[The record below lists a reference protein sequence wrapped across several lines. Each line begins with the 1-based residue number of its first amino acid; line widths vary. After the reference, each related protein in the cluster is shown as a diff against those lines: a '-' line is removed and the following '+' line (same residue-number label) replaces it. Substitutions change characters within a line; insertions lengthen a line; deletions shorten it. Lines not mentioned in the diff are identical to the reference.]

1 MGFFSNIK
9 VAQAVA
15 APQENVDPQQNLQ
28 NLEGSGF
35 LGKALAN
42 AIRSGA
48 IQRVPAEA
56 AFQAVQK
63 VVEPVAAAQEATTAS
78 PAPATT
84 SNAYTVTPQDIS
96 LGRISY
102 RALPVSMLSR
112 LSLASLKDILKKYE
126 EEGEEVPRYA
136 DGGPVAGIMHATNPS
151 LTPGGLIS
159 TSILAR
165 ENPDLATSLG
175 IKTAQEAPAPT
186 PMTQQQL
193 EDYIV
198 NTGKFGGG
206 TGNYF
211 GAVPLASN
219 SYLDTDNNLHVL
231 PAAVAMTFSNT
242 PKNPADFPAAKA
254 PPGYRMA
261 DRSLEELGF
270 VPQECGP
277 MGCVSIPVVTDYA
290 NPKTGEYITL
300 GSPFAGQL
308 PEGWVKVNPT
318 SYDAEGN
325 VIGGGAPKRIY
336 GEVDRIAPVMPA
348 PAPTQPGSPYEIRP
362 HSVQIGQTRT
372 SYIPDSIMRNLS
384 GRSVE
389 GLYQQY
395 GQDQSAENARMMPAN
410 DLLEFLRKNR
420 MV

>member
-9 VAQAVA
+9 VAQAV
-15 APQENVDPQQNLQ
+15 PQEGVDPQQNLQ

-48 IQRVPAEA
+48 IT
-56 AFQAVQK
+56 K
-63 VVEPVAAAQEATTAS
+63 VIAPVAAAQEAATAS

-84 SNAYTVTPQDIS
+84 SNAYTVAPQNLSI
-96 LGRISY
+96 GRTSY
-102 RALPVSMLSR
+102 RSLPANMLSR
-112 LSLASLKDILKKYE
+112 LSLASLKDILKRYE

-136 DGGPVAGIMHATNPS
+136 DGGPVAGVMRADDPS
-151 LTPGGLIS
+151 QTPGGLIPS
-159 TSILAR
+159 S
-165 ENPDLATSLG
+165 
-175 IKTAQEAPAPT
+175 
-186 PMTQQQL
+186 
-193 EDYIV
+193 
-198 NTGKFGGG
+198 
-206 TGNYF
+206 
-211 GAVPLASN
+211 AS
-219 SYLDTDNNLHVL
+219 S
-231 PAAVAMTFSNT
+231 S
-242 PKNPADFPAAKA
+242 KNPADFPAAKA

-277 MGCVSIPVVTDYA
+277 MGCVGLQVVTDYA
-290 NPKTGEYITL
+290 NPKTGEYVTL
-300 GSPFAGQL
+300 GTPFAGQL

-325 VIGGGAPKRIY
+325 VIGGGTPKRIY

-348 PAPTQPGSPYEIRP
+348 PAPTQPGSPYEVRP
-362 HSVQIGQTRT
+362 HSMQMGQTRT
-372 SYIPDSIMRNLS
+372 SYIPDSVMRNLS
-384 GRSVE
+384 GRSME
-389 GLYQQY
+389 NLYQQY
-395 GQDQSAENARMMPAN
+395 GQDQSAETARMMPAN

>member
-1 MGFFSNIK
+1 MGFFGNIK
-9 VAQAVA
+9 VAQAV
-15 APQENVDPQQNLQ
+15 PQEGVDPQQNLQ
-28 NLEGSGF
+28 NLESSGF

-48 IQRVPAEA
+48 IT
-56 AFQAVQK
+56 K
-63 VVEPVAAAQEATTAS
+63 VIAPVAAAQEAATAS

-84 SNAYTVTPQDIS
+84 SNAYTVAPQNLSI
-96 LGRISY
+96 GRTSY
-102 RALPVSMLSR
+102 RSLPTGMLSR

-136 DGGPVAGIMHATNPS
+136 DGGAV
-151 LTPGGLIS
+151 
-159 TSILAR
+159 
-165 ENPDLATSLG
+165 
-175 IKTAQEAPAPT
+175 APT

-193 EDYIV
+193 ADYIAR
-198 NTGKFGGG
+198 TGRFGGG
-206 TGNYF
+206 TGNYS
-211 GAVPLASN
+211 GPMPLASN
-219 SYLDTDNNLHVL
+219 NYLDANDVLHAL
-231 PAAVAMTFSNT
+231 PSAISTT
-242 PKNPADFPAAKA
+242 PGATPGGLIPSSASSSKNPADFPTAKA

-277 MGCVSIPVVTDYA
+277 MGCVGFQVVTDYA
-290 NPKTGEYITL
+290 NPKTGEYVTL
-300 GSPFAGQL
+300 GTPFAGQL

-336 GEVDRIAPVMPA
+336 GEVDRIAPVIPT

-362 HSVQIGQTRT
+362 HSVQMGQTRT
-372 SYIPDSIMRNLS
+372 SYIPDSVMRNLS
-384 GRSVE
+384 GRSME

-395 GQDQSAENARMMPAN
+395 GQDQSPENARMMPAN

>member
-9 VAQAVA
+9 RIADSNAVRQVV
-15 APQENVDPQQNLQ
+15 PQEGVDPQQNLQ

-63 VVEPVAAAQEATTAS
+63 VVEPVAAAQEAATAS
-78 PAPATT
+78 PQPAPATAT
-84 SNAYTVTPQDIS
+84 PYTVTPQNLSI
-96 LGRISY
+96 GRTSY
-102 RALPVSMLSR
+102 RSLPANMLSR
-112 LSLASLKDILKKYE
+112 LSLASLKDILKRYE

-136 DGGPVAGIMHATNPS
+136 DGGPVLPTAGAMSTTPGA
-151 LTPGGLIS
+151 TPGGLIPSS
-159 TSILAR
+159 TPVTQDQMQTIIS
-165 ENPDLATSLG
+165 DLVKA
-175 IKTAQEAPAPT
+175 
-186 PMTQQQL
+186 
-193 EDYIV
+193 
-198 NTGKFGGG
+198 
-206 TGNYF
+206 
-211 GAVPLASN
+211 
-219 SYLDTDNNLHVL
+219 
-231 PAAVAMTFSNT
+231 
-242 PKNPADFPAAKA
+242 PADFPAAKA

-277 MGCVSIPVVTDYA
+277 MGCVGFQVVTDYA
-290 NPKTGEYITL
+290 NPKTGEYVTL
-300 GSPFAGQL
+300 GTPFAGQL

-325 VIGGGAPKRIY
+325 VIGGGTPKRIY

-348 PAPTQPGSPYEIRP
+348 PAPTQPGSPYEVRP
-362 HSVQIGQTRT
+362 HSMQMGQTRT
-372 SYIPDSIMRNLS
+372 SYIPDSVMRNLS
-384 GRSVE
+384 GRSME
-389 GLYQQY
+389 NLYQQY
-395 GQDQSAENARMMPAN
+395 GQDQSAETARMMPAN